1 MAEHIDPSLELQ
13 QLAQEY
19 LQLAPK
25 VSNLRVNILYNP
37 TTTSAVATES
47 RRGALAQKSTR
58 TYVDRPISRQ
68 VLEVIED
75 GLQICNKYSAIQ
87 RGSKEGR
94 LGTTIVRRIDKLV
107 TFDWAE
113 ALENPH
119 QNVCF
124 SLRAIVRVPVME
136 IWGWIKP
143 NRERGPLLD
152 VCMHIREVEVKP
164 TDQMCNGHEQGMSEA
179 QWIERNEWIETR
191 NVFMRKV
198 LAGNLFGEE
207 DHPQFNS
214 ENIYY
219 AYNESKHVFER
230 STTLKKDADGY
241 YYVLLGALNISM
253 ENLSLRYNCVALA
266 GVNKGAEV
274 GLLYVPNNPLR

>member
-1 MAEHIDPSLELQ
+1 MGM
-13 QLAQEY
+13 
-19 LQLAPK
+19 
-25 VSNLRVNILYNP
+25 YNP

-47 RRGALAQKSTR
+47 RRGALQQKSTR

-68 VLEVIED
+68 VLEDIQD

-87 RGSKEGR
+87 RGSKVAR

-107 TFDWAE
+107 TFDWVI

-124 SLRAIVRVPVME
+124 SLRAIVREGLME

-143 NRERGPLLD
+143 NRERGPLLAEG
-152 VCMHIREVEVKP
+152 MHIREVEVKP
-164 TDQMCNGHEQGMSEA
+164 TDQMCNGLPEGMSEA

-207 DHPQFNS
+207 DHPQYEP

-230 STTLKKDADGY
+230 SNVLKKDADGY
-241 YYVLLGALNISM
+241 YYVLLGALNIF
-253 ENLSLRYNCVALA
+253 N
-266 GVNKGAEV
+266 
-274 GLLYVPNNPLR
+274 